1 MTQHPDGSEKSHS
14 QCSRCEAGKFV
25 LQHFHEELIHLIDH
39 YIYLLRDPR
48 DESVRYVGRT
58 KNPKRRYGS
67 HLNEKCDG
75 SYIRVRW
82 DWISELRLMKLR
94 PQMEIIEILSA
105 PIAEALISE
114 REFRWMFHLFQKGAN
129 LTNVD
134 CVRMPRLYWA
144 GRDSR
149 IDFLSEP
156 LDSPVWKDLAALKS
170 EEHAEWMRTNRKLD
184 EMKKHAAKVQ
194 KRKNAQYIT

>member
-1 MTQHPDGSEKSHS
+1 MPDEPEPMLALRS
-14 QCSRCEAGKFV
+14 GKFV
-25 LQHFHEELIHLIDH
+25 LHHFHEGLIHPIDH

-48 DESVRYVGRT
+48 DKSVRYVGRT
-58 KNPKRRYGS
+58 KNPKRRYSS
-67 HLNEKCDG
+67 HLNDKCDG

-82 DWISELRLMKLR
+82 DWISELRKVNQG

-114 REFRWMFHLFQKGAN
+114 REFRWMFHLFQRGAN

-134 CVRMPRLYWA
+134 CVRMPRLYCA
-144 GRDSR
+144 GRDSS

-156 LDSPVWKDLAALKS
+156 LDSPVWESLASLKS

-184 EMKKHAAKVQ
+184 EMKKRAGKGC
-194 KRKNAQYIT
+194 RRRDGC